1 VFRNYLMA
9 ALRNLA
15 RNRLYAGINIVGLGV
30 GFTAAILMALFVRSE
45 FNYDTFFPGYDRVFN
60 VAEIYHPP
68 GAAPLLIDATL
79 PSIAPAMKLDY
90 PSIDTIARLAQGGA
104 DLRVG
109 AIEAQDGIAWVDPG
123 FLKVMPL
130 PVIAGDPIATLAR
143 PDGIVLTRTAA
154 RKYFG
159 RDDAIG
165 ETIEIDRTYRMQ
177 VGAVIEDV
185 PANSHL
191 AAQIFASGLASF
203 SPLTIAD
210 RANRRNLG
218 DNVYTYFRLAAGASV
233 DPIRDDMAAFL
244 DRHAIGPQTQ
254 LHLTPPALELIVVPL
269 RDIHLRP
276 AALVS
281 MTPRA
286 NRETLIALAA
296 TAGLIVLIAAI
307 NYVTLMT
314 ARSSKRAVEVGIRKV
329 VGAARRSLIAQFI
342 GESLL
347 YVVIAMV
354 MAIACVELTIPWFNA
369 YANTNVVFNY
379 WRDPSLLGTLVALVI
394 AVGVLAGVYPAVA
407 LSSFRPASVLK
418 GGALQSAGAGVV
430 RTGLVI
436 LQFAVLIG
444 ILLMTATI
452 YRQTRFALSDTLR
465 VPTDQILL
473 VYRTCDD
480 AIKHQIRS
488 LPGARAVACSAPGRL
503 SHVLV
508 HRTDGAKLAFSR
520 TYVDFGYLE
529 VYGLQPLSGRFF
541 EQSHG
546 ADSVSADAPASFQ
559 PNVVINDT
567 ARQQL
572 GFQTPAEAVGKTVS
586 WVRGG
591 DLSSAPLPSTIIGI
605 TPDFS
610 ATASRAKIDPEIYLI
625 EPSALDTLN
634 VKLDGRKIP
643 ETIASIDQLWK
654 EHNASRPISRV
665 FLDQL
670 MQRQYMDVIRQGIIF
685 VAFSG
690 LALFLACLGLFGLAA
705 FATERRIKEIGIRKA
720 MGASSADIV
729 RLFAWEFSQP
739 VLWAN
744 LIAWPIA
751 YYCARRWLNG
761 FAYHVNLELW
771 TFLTAGTIA
780 LAIALF
786 TVSGQA
792 FLAARAKPI
801 QALRYE

>member
-1 VFRNYLMA
+1 MA

-15 RNRLYAGINIVGLGV
+15 RNRLYAAINLVGLGV

-45 FNYDTFFPGYDRVFN
+45 FNYDTFLPGYDRVFN

-68 GAAPLLIDATL
+68 GGTPLAIDATL
-79 PSIAPAMKLDY
+79 PNIAAAMRLDY
-90 PSIDTIARLAQGGA
+90 PSIDTIARLQPGVS

-109 AIEAQDGIAWVDPG
+109 TTEALDSINFADPD
-123 FLKVMPL
+123 FFKVMPL
-130 PVIAGDPIATLAR
+130 PVIAGDPSATLAR
-143 PDGIVLTRTAA
+143 PDGIVLSRSMA

-159 RDDAIG
+159 RDDPTG
-165 ETIEIDRTYRMQ
+165 ETIELDRAHRMQ

-191 AAQIFASGLASF
+191 AAQIFTSGLASF

-210 RANRRNLG
+210 RADRRNLG
-218 DNVYTYFRLAAGASV
+218 DNVYTYFRLARGASV
-233 DPIRDDMAAFL
+233 DPIRGDMGAFL
-244 DRHAIGPQTQ
+244 ERHATGPQAQ
-254 LHLTPPALELIVVPL
+254 LHLTPPALELIVMPL

-276 AALVS
+276 AALAS

-286 NRETLIALAA
+286 NKETLFALAA

-314 ARSSKRAVEVGIRKV
+314 ARSTKRAVEVGIRKV

-347 YVVIAMV
+347 YV
-354 MAIACVELTIPWFNA
+354 
-369 YANTNVVFNY
+369 
-379 WRDPSLLGTLVALVI
+379 
-394 AVGVLAGVYPAVA
+394 
-407 LSSFRPASVLK
+407 
-418 GGALQSAGAGVV
+418 
-430 RTGLVI
+430 
-436 LQFAVLIG
+436 
-444 ILLMTATI
+444 
-452 YRQTRFALSDTLR
+452 
-465 VPTDQILL
+465 
-473 VYRTCDD
+473 
-480 AIKHQIRS
+480 
-488 LPGARAVACSAPGRL
+488 
-503 SHVLV
+503 
-508 HRTDGAKLAFSR
+508 
-520 TYVDFGYLE
+520 
-529 VYGLQPLSGRFF
+529 
-541 EQSHG
+541 
-546 ADSVSADAPASFQ
+546 
-559 PNVVINDT
+559 
-567 ARQQL
+567 
-572 GFQTPAEAVGKTVS
+572 
-586 WVRGG
+586 
-591 DLSSAPLPSTIIGI
+591 

-610 ATASRAKIDPEIYLI
+610 ATASRAKIDPEIYVI
-625 EPSALDTLN
+625 EPSQLDTLN

-643 ETIASIDQLWK
+643 ETIASIDQVWK
-654 EHNASRPISRV
+654 ERNASRPISRV

-685 VAFSG
+685 AAFAG
-690 LALFLACLGLFGLAA
+690 LALFLACLGLFGLAT
-705 FATERRIKEIGIRKA
+705 FATERRIKEIGVRKA

-751 YYCARRWLNG
+751 YYCASRWLTG

-771 TFLTAGTIA
+771 TFLAAGTIA

-792 FLAARAKPI
+792 LLAARAKPVK
-801 QALRYE
+801 ALRYE